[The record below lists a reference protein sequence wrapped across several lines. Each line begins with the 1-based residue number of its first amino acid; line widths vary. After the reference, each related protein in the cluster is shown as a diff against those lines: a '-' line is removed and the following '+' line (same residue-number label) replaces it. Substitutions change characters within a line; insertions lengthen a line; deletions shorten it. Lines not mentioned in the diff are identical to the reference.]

1 MSFLLSKYG
10 FVRVGVAIPEL
21 RVGDVAF
28 NGEQIGRAMERA
40 AEAGCSLLLCPE
52 LSLTA
57 STCADLFRQSALLER
72 SERALRHLAERSAAT
87 GVTVIV
93 GAPLRHAGRL
103 FNCAFVLEAG
113 TCIGVVPKERP
124 ASLAGVNENRW
135 FAPGDGADMAEVT
148 LWDEVTAPFGSDLL
162 FCARNLRDCLFAVTP
177 GAAWRDIDG
186 ICARQAAAEATLLF
200 NPAADP
206 ELTGSADKRRALL
219 ENRALRCNA
228 AVLYAGAGPGESTTD
243 MVFGGHGLIVEPDG
257 IAAETARFRFETQ
270 VVFAD
275 LDVGMLAAARENGLL
290 AESVR
295 AFRRVPFTLRERAV
309 DQLLAKVD
317 AAPFVPSDPQELAAR
332 CEEVF
337 TLQTTA
343 LIRRLRHTRAERLVL
358 GFSGGIDSTL
368 ALLVAVRAC
377 DLLELERTSVLTL
390 SMPGFGTSGRT
401 RGNAEKLA
409 ELLGVDFRTLD
420 ITTAVR
426 QHFQDIA
433 QPEDRHDVTYENAQ
447 ARERTQILMDLA
459 NQTNGL
465 VVGTGDLSETA
476 LGWCT
481 YNGDHISMYNVNGG
495 IPKTLMYKVVEWC
508 ASNEFSTA
516 AQVLADI
523 RATPVSPELLPAG
536 ENGAQETERSI
547 GPYRLHDFFLY
558 HAVGRR
564 CPPRKVLFLA
574 GEAFRDEYEESFVR
588 DCLRRFYRRFF
599 SQQFKRS
606 CMVDGPQIGAV
617 GLSPRGGWLMPSDAC
632 GALWLEELES

>member
-57 STCADLFRQSALLER
+57 STCGDLFRQSALLER
-72 SERALRHLAERSAAT
+72 SERALRQLADRSAAT
-87 GVTVIV
+87 GVTVVV

-103 FNCAFVLEAG
+103 FNCAFVLDAG
-113 TCIGVVPKERP
+113 TCIGVVPKACPGTDE
-124 ASLAGVNENRW
+124 SRW

-148 LWDEVTAPFGSDLL
+148 LWDDVTAPFGNDLL
-162 FCARNLRDCLFAVTP
+162 FCARNLRDCTFAVAP
-177 GAAWRDIDG
+177 GAAWRDIDDL
-186 ICARQAAAEATLLF
+186 CARQAAAGATLLL

-206 ELTGSADKRRALL
+206 ELLGRVDKRRALL
-219 ENRALRCNA
+219 DNRAQRCNA

-243 MVFGGHGLIVEPDG
+243 MVFGGHGLIAEPDG

-275 LDVGMLAAARENGLL
+275 LDVGSLAAARMG
-290 AESVR
+290 AQRPDFSR
-295 AFRRVPFTLRERAV
+295 TFRTVPFTLHEREVEKFLGRVA
-309 DQLLAKVD
+309 DT
-317 AAPFVPSDPQELAAR
+317 PFVPKDPREADAR
-332 CEEVF
+332 CEEVLA
-337 TLQTTA
+337 LQATA
-343 LIRRLRHTRAERLVL
+343 LMKRMRHARVERLVL

-368 ALLVAVRAC
+368 ALLAAVRAC
-377 DLLELERTSVLTL
+377 DLLGLERTRVLTV

-401 RGNAEKLA
+401 RGNAERLA
-409 ELLGVDFRTLD
+409 ELLGVDFRTVD

-481 YNGDHISMYNVNGG
+481 YNADNMSMYNVNGG

-516 AQVLADI
+516 VRVLADI

-558 HAVGRR
+558 HAIGRR

-632 GALWLEELES
+632 GALWLEELEP